1 MAIISQLSPVS
12 ELLNSVGTVVNAW
25 RKPTLKSADFAS
37 VLREKM
43 QMSNDPAVLR
53 VRAENMRNAV
63 DRSAGRFMDLRD
75 ANNDQLLS
83 KDETAMDAK
92 LFTKLDSNADGM
104 LSRDELKKP
113 GLDAIARLYPE
124 STTNA

>member
-1 MAIISQLSPVS
+1 MAMINQLAPVS
-12 ELLNSVGTVVNAW
+12 ELLNSVGNVVSAW
-25 RKPTLKSADFAS
+25 RKPTLNSADFAS

-43 QMSNDPAVLR
+43 KLSNDPAVLR
-53 VRAENMRNAV
+53 VRAEKMRSAV
-63 DRSAGRFMDLRD
+63 DRSASRFIDLRD
-75 ANNDQLLS
+75 ANNDQMLS
-83 KDETAMDAK
+83 KDETGMDER